1 MPFLIFCAAARLF
14 REQRGLLFTHAQV
27 LVDLGLRGA
36 RRAMLTFVWTKT
48 QSATPS
54 NIDWELKIIGM
65 DDDLAEAIQNQ
76 VNSVSSLAEDPGA
89 AQAEIDEDLRMR
101 EEEAALF
108 SE

>member
-1 MPFLIFCAAARLF
+1 
-14 REQRGLLFTHAQV
+14 
-27 LVDLGLRGA
+27 
-36 RRAMLTFVWTKT
+36 MLTFVWTKT

-54 NIDWELKIIGM
+54 NIDWGLKIIGM
-65 DDDLAEAIQNQ
+65 DDDLAEAIQKQ

-89 AQAEIDEDLRMR
+89 TQAEIDEDLRMR